1 MRPRTQNQPPC
12 LFRYTNV
19 TLLRCGRL
27 NRGISILVGGVLAVT
42 IARAEEELWKN
53 CSTPTTDYVLQVPSS
68 LVRSSSP
75 EVPGCTYQS
84 PDGEFNVE
92 AAEQT
97 DNQVLDARM
106 EKEIDLLK
114 GTVAD
119 QKKGDNWFALTGV
132 TADGTEY
139 YRLHYTNGA
148 QWVSL
153 RVSFPHSKS
162 KKYSK
167 WVDRID
173 KSFVPFSKT
182 AKTEA
187 PSPKPKPKQEQA
199 SPQP

>member
-1 MRPRTQNQPPC
+1 M
-12 LFRYTNV
+12 
-19 TLLRCGRL
+19 TLLSWGRL
-27 NRGISILVGGVLAVT
+27 NRRILILVGGLLAVT

-68 LVRSSSP
+68 LVRSSSS
-75 EVPGCTYQS
+75 EVTGCTYQS
-84 PDGEFNVE
+84 QDGEFNVE

-106 EKEIDLLK
+106 QREIDLLK

-148 QWVSL
+148 HWVSL

-182 AKTEA
+182 AKTETT
-187 PSPKPKPKQEQA
+187 SPKPKQEQA